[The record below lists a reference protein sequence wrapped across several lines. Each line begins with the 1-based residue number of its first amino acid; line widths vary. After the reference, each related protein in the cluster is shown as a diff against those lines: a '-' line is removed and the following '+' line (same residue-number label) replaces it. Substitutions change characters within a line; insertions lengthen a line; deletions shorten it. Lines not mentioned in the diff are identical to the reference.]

1 MTPPEPPR
9 SPPAPPQQPTERLSQ
24 PVPPQR
30 PRAPGE
36 PPAYERVPPEAPPP
50 PGWWDNPG
58 PAIATGLVALLLGG
72 GVGYLIG
79 HSSASEHGGVT
90 HTVTNTTTVV
100 RPKTVVQTNTVTVK
114 TVKETPAPANQ
125 ANEARL
131 RQAGSKVRKP
141 EKENQEL

>member
-1 MTPPEPPR
+1 
-9 SPPAPPQQPTERLSQ
+9 
-24 PVPPQR
+24 V
-30 PRAPGE
+30 E

-58 PAIATGLVALLLGG
+58 PAIATGLVALLVGG

-79 HSSASEHGGVT
+79 HGSESERSRGVT

-131 RQAGSKVRKP
+131 REAESNVRKL
-141 EKENQEL
+141 EKETQELKRQLEESGRNP